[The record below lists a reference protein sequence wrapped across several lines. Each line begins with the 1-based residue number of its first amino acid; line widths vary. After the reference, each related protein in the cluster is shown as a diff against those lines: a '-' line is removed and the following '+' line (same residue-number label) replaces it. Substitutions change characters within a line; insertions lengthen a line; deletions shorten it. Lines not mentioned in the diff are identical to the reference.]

1 MKKKPITSILLYIFS
16 IVLLLLA
23 TIQLFQATSY
33 VMESLSSGYVT
44 WSSEWDTL
52 ISYIS
57 QACTNTYCFAVLFY
71 VLGSIYVKLDKNKEE
86 INTTNRVEGK

>member
-1 MKKKPITSILLYIFS
+1 MKKKPMMTLALYIFS
-16 IVLLLLA
+16 VVLLLLG
-23 TIQLFQATSY
+23 TVQLFQATSY

-71 VLGSIYVKLDKNKEE
+71 VLGNMYAKLDAKTDVIETEKEE
-86 INTTNRVEGK
+86 A